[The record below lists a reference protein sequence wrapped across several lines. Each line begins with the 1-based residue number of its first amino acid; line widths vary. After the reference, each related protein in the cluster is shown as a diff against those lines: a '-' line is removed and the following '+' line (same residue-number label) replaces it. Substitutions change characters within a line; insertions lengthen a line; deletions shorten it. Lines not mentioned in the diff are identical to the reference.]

1 MIDEALGGGLDA
13 LVTLSNQ
20 PAWPIDYAIGD
31 RFEVSTT
38 SPAAVAGYPSITVP
52 AGVAAGLPVGLSLI
66 GTGGA
71 DARLLDLAAALEA
84 ATSALVRPA
93 LTAAG

>member
-1 MIDEALGGGLDA
+1 M
-13 LVTLSNQ
+13 SNQ
-20 PAWPIDYAIGD
+20 PAWPIDYATGD

-52 AGVAAGLPVGLSLI
+52 AGTADAMPIGITLIGAAG
-66 GTGGA
+66 TDRA
-71 DARLLDLAAALEA
+71 LLGLAAAFEA
-84 ATSALVRPA
+84 ATTALVRPD